1 MFRVKHAIV
10 SLFAV
15 SAITVLGTAC
25 EDEATAKPQVIFDG
39 TTRESGGKDCRD
51 GSKTQFKVGDFGN
64 PNAKPPIASTPVPT
78 GGASGQGN
86 ADVACSVTA
95 AGADTFNVSATVV
108 LSGATGGLFTIE
120 GQFKTTGDQTASVRM
135 SGKLSANS
143 YRDTD
148 SCVVKFSEQNMG
160 VAAGRVWGVVTC
172 TNAIN
177 TADPNRACGIE
188 AQFRF
193 ENCVQ

>member
-1 MFRVKHAIV
+1 MSRVKHAIV
-10 SLFAV
+10 SLFALSTIAV
-15 SAITVLGTAC
+15 LSAAC
-25 EDEATAKPQVIFDG
+25 EEETSAKPQVIFTG
-39 TTRESGGKDCRD
+39 ATKEVGKDCRD
-51 GSKTQFKVGDFGN
+51 SLTNFEVGDFGN
-64 PNAKPPIASTPVPT
+64 PNASPPQASVSVPT
-78 GGASGQGN
+78 GGAFGQGN
-86 ADVACSVTA
+86 ADVSCSVTP

-135 SGKLSANS
+135 SGKRSANS

-148 SCVVKFSEQNMG
+148 SCVVKYSEQNMG

-177 TADPNRACGIE
+177 GADSNRACGID